1 MTWEIVLG
9 IIALFG
15 FVVAIVKPIVSL
27 TKAITLLNAN
37 CEALAKQ
44 FSKFDKD
51 NNDEHREIW
60 EHNVEQDKLLQEHG
74 LRLHDLD
81 GK

>member
-9 IIALFG
+9 IIALFSFG
-15 FVVAIVKPIVSL
+15 VAVVKPIVSL
-27 TKAITLLNAN
+27 TNAITLLNAN
-37 CEALAKQ
+37 CEALARQ

-51 NNDEHREIW
+51 NHDSHEQLW
-60 EHNVEQDKLLQEHG
+60 SHNNKQDKLLQEHG
-74 LRLHDLD
+74 QRLHDLD

>member
-27 TKAITLLNAN
+27 TNAITLLNAN
-37 CEALAKQ
+37 CEAMAKE
-44 FSKFDKD
+44 FNDFVKD
-51 NNDEHREIW
+51 NHDSHKRLW
-60 EHNVEQDKLLQEHG
+60 EHNTQQDKLLQEHG
-74 LRLHDLD
+74 QRLHDLD